1 MMTGLDVYNKA
12 IMLLGYDQCEINH
25 GAQDE
30 ILPKAL
36 DVINNIMIDL
46 NLSLIDSLADEI
58 KGTLKQTDA
67 LCTGTAMLI
76 SMLQGD
82 TNKNVIFTGLY
93 NAKRAI
99 ALGGKAYIEDVLPID
114 DGGV

>member
-1 MMTGLDVYNKA
+1 MTGLDIYNKA
-12 IMLLGYDQCEINH
+12 IMLLGYDQSEINF
-25 GAQDE
+25 GARDE

-36 DVINNIMIDL
+36 DIINNIIIDL
-46 NLSLIDSLADEI
+46 NLSLIDSLADEV
-58 KGTLKQTDA
+58 KGTLKQLDA
-67 LCTGTAMLI
+67 LCSGTAMLI
-76 SMLQGD
+76 SLLQGD

-99 ALGGKAYIEDVLPID
+99 ALSGKAYIEDVLPID